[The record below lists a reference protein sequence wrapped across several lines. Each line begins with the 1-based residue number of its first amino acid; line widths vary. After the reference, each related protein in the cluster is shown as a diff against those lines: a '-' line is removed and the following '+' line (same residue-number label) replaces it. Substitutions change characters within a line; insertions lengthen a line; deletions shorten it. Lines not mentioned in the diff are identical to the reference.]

1 MLIEDFWKY
10 KSIHFKRRYLT
21 IAAASI
27 CLAILINIM
36 PGTALKI
43 YYLDVGQGDSSVI
56 RTPDHKT
63 IVVDGGGSGEWEKD
77 IYDIGKKITVPA
89 LQHLGIWQIDMII
102 VSHIHDDHLGG
113 VISILDSYK
122 VKQIMLPISDK
133 YGEGEFASTNFEK
146 LKTICKDKKIPI
158 LYLKSDSRIMVGKNV
173 ELKVLAPEEPFIQF
187 TDSDVNNNSMVF
199 KLTFKEFDALFTG
212 DIQQEEEVR
221 LLEKDIQCDVL
232 KAAHHGSPYSSIENF
247 IELADPEVS
256 IISVGRNNYGHPSKQ
271 IIERLMKYGSRVYRT
286 DLSGAVM
293 VSTNGSR
300 IKIRTVR

>member
-1 MLIEDFWKY
+1 
-10 KSIHFKRRYLT
+10 
-21 IAAASI
+21 
-27 CLAILINIM
+27 
-36 PGTALKI
+36 
-43 YYLDVGQGDSSVI
+43 
-56 RTPDHKT
+56 
-63 IVVDGGGSGEWEKD
+63 
-77 IYDIGKKITVPA
+77 
-89 LQHLGIWQIDMII
+89 
-102 VSHIHDDHLGG
+102 
-113 VISILDSYK
+113 
-122 VKQIMLPISDK
+122 
-133 YGEGEFASTNFEK
+133 
-146 LKTICKDKKIPI
+146 
-158 LYLKSDSRIMVGKNV
+158 
-173 ELKVLAPEEPFIQF
+173 
-187 TDSDVNNNSMVF
+187 
-199 KLTFKEFDALFTG
+199 LTFKEFDALFTG